1 MNTVKFQTVKN
12 FIVRQA
18 DKETFSGDTARKL
31 LAGHLVLRDNTD
43 YIRKEVSA
51 APSGTVPLITGNTR
65 ITPGV
70 STFLGN
76 KLEKSVNQVITHMRI
91 GYAGDEYAGQEAA
104 LVYGNNQGSVP
115 AALRSA
121 NIIISQDGKMVVK
134 LPVMDFIKPSDD
146 GNSAYT
152 ELGAFALLKEEQSFG
167 IELEF
172 AEGVAFGAGKHYV
185 ELSLK
190 GMSTFEK

>member
-1 MNTVKFQTVKN
+1 
-12 FIVRQA
+12 
-18 DKETFSGDTARKL
+18 
-31 LAGHLVLRDNTD
+31 LVLRDNTD
-43 YIRKEVSA
+43 YIRKEVST

-104 LVYGNNQGSVP
+104 LVYANNQESVP

-121 NIIISQDGKMVVK
+121 NIIISQDGKTVVK

-146 GNSAYT
+146 GSSAYT

>member
-51 APSGTVPLITGNTR
+51 APSGTIPLITGNTR

-104 LVYGNNQGSVP
+104 LVYANSQGSVP